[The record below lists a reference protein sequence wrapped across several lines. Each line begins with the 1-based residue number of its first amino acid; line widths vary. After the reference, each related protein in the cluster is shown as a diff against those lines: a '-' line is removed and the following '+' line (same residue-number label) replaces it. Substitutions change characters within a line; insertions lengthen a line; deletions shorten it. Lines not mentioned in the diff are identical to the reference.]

1 MSHATDQ
8 IRKKQNLVFQFF
20 LSREKLHENRIK
32 RRRHVEDFFLVV
44 EIKVVP
50 LLKRGREA
58 EIVVVGTGKEQ
69 LLNKMNLF
77 WFILILIHN

>member
-1 MSHATDQ
+1 MPLTKLG
-8 IRKKQNLVFQFF
+8 RNKMWYFNLF

-58 EIVVVGTGKEQ
+58 EIVGVGTGKEP
-69 LLNKMNLF
+69 LLNKVK
-77 WFILILIHN
+77 